1 VTKKKEE
8 EDDDDDVLPRVMKA
22 EITDD
27 GALVVKFDQYV
38 SKGKK
43 EVVFMP
49 EALLAIAQE
58 YGVQDT
64 DGDFVGL
71 LHVYEEEIFGDED
84 EEEEEEADGEGEEV
98 PAEEPT
104 EVPEGVPEDIFD
116 LDGDAE
122 GKTPDP
128 DELGEGKK

>member
-1 VTKKKEE
+1 VKKEE
-8 EDDDDDVLPRVMKA
+8 EEDDDVLPRVTKA
-22 EITDD
+22 DITDD

-58 YGVQDT
+58 YGIQDSE
-64 DGDFVGL
+64 GDFVGL
-71 LHVYEEEIFGDED
+71 LHVYKEEIFEDED
-84 EEEEEEADGEGEEV
+84 EDDEDGEDGEGEES
-98 PAEEPT
+98 PGEEPG
-104 EVPEGVPEDIFD
+104 EIPEGVPEDIFD

-122 GKTPDP
+122 GKTPEP
-128 DELGEGKK
+128 DDKGEGEK